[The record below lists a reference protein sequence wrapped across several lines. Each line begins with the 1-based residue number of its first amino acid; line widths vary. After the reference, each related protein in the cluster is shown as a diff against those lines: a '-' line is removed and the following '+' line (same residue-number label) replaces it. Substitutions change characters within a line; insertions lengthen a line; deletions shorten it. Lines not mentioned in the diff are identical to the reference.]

1 MLMRQAMLGAMVV
14 VGGLS
19 ADDRISQT
27 EKGSVLITPFVQGG
41 PDIDGQILLSND
53 HPSSVR
59 VQGYVLL
66 EDGRYYDTAFALT
79 GNQPTSIDTNDLLA
93 PFDVDSG
100 LFSVYLWSVDAAGAP
115 IRWNHLSGSLIQT
128 DWSEDG
134 SGSWEIPAFASQALV
149 GDNGDR
155 VGPENRLDLDGVT
168 FAAPPASQVLN
179 FFASGSDIISN
190 SALCHLVAGHDFS
203 DKNAPTPVV
212 KIEAEIWN
220 ENEFKFSGTSRCS
233 SFLEISE
240 LNSWSN
246 SATNHFRRSNLGT
259 ESGKARLNGT
269 MNATCEDSA
278 DAALLMVQ
286 LRYPSSGGVASGGV
300 VGAGLEPC
308 EIRYEQ
314 ESAPE
319 ESAFSITPRSLRR
332 TR

>member
-1 MLMRQAMLGAMVV
+1 MSMRQAMLGAMVV
-14 VGGLS
+14 VGSLS

-27 EKGSVLITPFVQGG
+27 EKGSVLITPFVQGA

-59 VQGYVLL
+59 LQGYVLL
-66 EDGRYYDTAFALT
+66 EDGRYYDTAFTLT
-79 GNQPTSIDTNDLLA
+79 GNQPTSIDTSDLLA
-93 PFDVDSG
+93 PFDTDTG
-100 LFSVYLWSVDAAGAP
+100 LFSVYLWSVDGSGAP

-128 DWSEDG
+128 DWSEET
-134 SGSWEIPAFASQALV
+134 SGSWEMPAFASQALV

-168 FAAPPASQVLN
+168 FAAPPASQVMN
-179 FFASGSDIISN
+179 FFSSGSDLIPT
-190 SALCHLVAGHDFS
+190 SALCHMVLGHDFT

-246 SATNHFRRSNLGT
+246 SATNHFRRLNLGT

-269 MNATCEDSA
+269 ANPTCEGSV

-286 LRYPSSGGVASGGV
+286 VRYPNSGGVASGGV

-319 ESAFSITPRSLRR
+319 ESSFGISSRSLKRIR
-332 TR
+332 